1 MFDSDTL
8 SSDLLGEREV
18 DLNLQVP
25 LSLARP
31 TARLPA
37 RPLARAQAA
46 RPLALSF
53 DYSLHA
59 NERTRD
65 LTKGRGTCVLFSLPC
80 LQSQWGCIQLSV
92 HPGDVHTMVSDI
104 LYVGRRV

>member
-1 MFDSDTL
+1 VFDSDTL

-31 TARLPA
+31 PARLPA

-65 LTKGRGTCVLFSLPC
+65 LMKGRGTVSCFLCPVSSL
-80 LQSQWGCIQLSV
+80 S
-92 HPGDVHTMVSDI
+92 GDVFNLACIPVTCTPWSRT
-104 LYVGRRV
+104 YYT